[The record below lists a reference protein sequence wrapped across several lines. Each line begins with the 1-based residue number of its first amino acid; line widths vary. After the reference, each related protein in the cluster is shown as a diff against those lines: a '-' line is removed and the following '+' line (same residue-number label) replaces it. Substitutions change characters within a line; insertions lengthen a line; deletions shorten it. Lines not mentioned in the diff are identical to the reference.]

1 MADYLKNSQVN
12 RFIYKQMLDL
22 LPDHHIE
29 IPELTL
35 FNEIYYQC
43 VRVQYDG
50 NPGEDVSLRYLDEE
64 EAWLGP
70 DSGHA
75 NILVFCYVYVLVGQ
89 KVHLFPHEECFLK
102 QLFPLIE
109 GCEFIPAATELLKY
123 MKDHDIHSP
132 YKFQARPCPLKEI
145 PMRIDLEYRTSMTVG
160 EKLRKTLSLPV
171 ESSPIDFN
179 PWRKVTDNFCRNGI
193 LFYVKL
199 YDNREDQ
206 LRLVERIELAC
217 TKYERKSLE
226 EFFTKLR
233 IYILDGGYVNNSI
246 PYTTAMRDEVYGFTG
261 EWRNDREVKC
271 LQNENDELQQRLDEL
286 QHTNEVERNRIEAK
300 YQAEIAELKQRISES
315 AAKTVSDE
323 DAHKSKPAELTLTIS
338 ELTDYVK
345 ERFSKSGGDE
355 VSTMLYRLATKHR
368 NLDEETFRLIDSIGP
383 AIWERDHPFTKVE
396 ISTAQQV
403 NINPQNVHNH
413 KES

>member
-1 MADYLKNSQVN
+1 MADYMNSQVN
-12 RFIYKQMLDL
+12 RFIYRQMRVLF
-22 LPDHHIE
+22 PDHHID

-43 VRVQYDG
+43 VRVQHDG

-64 EAWLGP
+64 EVWLGP

-75 NILVFCYVYVLVGQ
+75 NILVFCYVYVLVSR
-89 KVHLFPHEECFLK
+89 KLRPFSEEERFLK

-132 YKFQARPCPLKEI
+132 YKFQARPCSLKEI

-160 EKLRKTLSLPV
+160 EKLRQTLSLPV

-179 PWRKVTDNFCRNGI
+179 PWRKVTDNFSTEAI
-193 LFYVKL
+193 LFYVRL
-199 YDNREDQ
+199 YNKREDQ
-206 LRLVERIELAC
+206 MRLLERIELAC
-217 TKYERKSLE
+217 TKYERKSRG

-233 IYILDGGYVNNSI
+233 LAIRGGGYVNNSLQ
-246 PYTTAMRDEVYGFTG
+246 YTTTLRDYVYGSTG
-261 EWRNDREVKC
+261 EWSNDKEVKR
-271 LQNENDELQQRLDEL
+271 LQTENNELQQRLDEL

-300 YQAEIAELKQRISES
+300 YQAEIAELKQRINES
-315 AAKTVSDE
+315 APKTVSDE

-355 VSTMLYRLATKHR
+355 VSTMLYHIAMERG

-383 AIWERDHPFTKVE
+383 AIWKRDLPFTKVE
-396 ISTAQQV
+396 IPTAQQV

-413 KES
+413 TSES